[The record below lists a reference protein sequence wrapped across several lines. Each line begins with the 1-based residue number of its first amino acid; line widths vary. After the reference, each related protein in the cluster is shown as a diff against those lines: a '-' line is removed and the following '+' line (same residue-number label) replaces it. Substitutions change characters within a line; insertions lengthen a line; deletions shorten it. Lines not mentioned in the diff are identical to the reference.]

1 MARESHPPPRDPD
14 SDATPIRRAASFEP
28 TTASAESRRS
38 LLLRTP
44 GSTVHPRPPGLSASG
59 RKPAPGPSATPH
71 ARAAFRTI
79 DSRRAAIST
88 PHRAGRRRS
97 VREARE
103 TPRDTLL
110 SLGRAL
116 ARTTQ
121 TIATSSSSPKSEDA
135 TPDGAGHAEEDDDD
149 DDELPRPPRLSLP
162 IDRDDVE
169 DDDELRPHQSAGL
182 EDENFTMRSIELG
195 RRAYSE
201 QPGGRFSMG
210 SMRMSEY
217 FEDEAGSDEG
227 GIDPSFFRPNATND
241 DTGYDM
247 ADYERSEFDV
257 QGRELLARESD
268 FGFEVPLD
276 MANDTT
282 VMAPELQESP
292 VRQPP
297 ELFEPMLDPQSDDD
311 NGNDFGN
318 DYGDDFGGQD
328 DGGLEDIPEGESG
341 AEEARVD
348 ETGVNEMGVDASGVD
363 ETTFTQSAANRTT
376 AKKRTIKMSRHGIA
390 YPSLPPAVVK
400 RLAQTFAKTSGAKGK
415 ITPDALEAIM
425 QASDWFFQQTSETL
439 ERYANHA
446 HRKTIDESDMLTLLK
461 KYDPHSL
468 FVVQA
473 LTHYRQRQVSSHVTP
488 FALAQRHLPRELLQE
503 LRMTPPVLP
512 KKRRKTTHDAQDEEV
527 T

>member
-1 MARESHPPPRDPD
+1 MARESHHPRRD
-14 SDATPIRRAASFEP
+14 STSDDDATPIRGAAPFEP
-28 TTASAESRRS
+28 TTASASSRRS
-38 LLLRTP
+38 ILLRTP
-44 GSTVHPRPPGLSASG
+44 GSTTIHPRPPGLSASG

-97 VREARE
+97 GVREARE

-116 ARTTQ
+116 APTTKP
-121 TIATSSSSPKSEDA
+121 IETSSSSPKSEDA
-135 TPDGAGHAEEDDDD
+135 TPGGAEDDDD
-149 DDELPRPPRLSLP
+149 DDDEELPRPPRLSLP
-162 IDRDDVE
+162 IDNDDVE
-169 DDDELRPHQSAGL
+169 DDDDDELRPHQSAGL

-195 RRAYSE
+195 RRAYNE
-201 QPGGRFSMG
+201 RPGSRLSMG

-217 FEDEAGSDEG
+217 FGEGGEGSDEG
-227 GIDPSFFRPNATND
+227 GIDPSPVRPGAAND
-241 DTGYDM
+241 DTGYDIP
-247 ADYERSEFDV
+247 DYERSEFDV
-257 QGRELLARESD
+257 TRRELLARESD

-297 ELFEPMLDPQSDDD
+297 ELFEPMLDPQSDD
-311 NGNDFGN
+311 GGGEDFGN
-318 DYGDDFGGQD
+318 DYGDDYGDDDGGQD
-328 DGGLEDIPEGESG
+328 GDGLEDIPEAESG

-348 ETGVNEMGVDASGVD
+348 ETGVDESGVD
-363 ETTFTQSAANRTT
+363 GTAVAKSATNRTT
-376 AKKRTIKMSRHGIA
+376 AQKRTIKMSRHGIV

-415 ITPDALEAIM
+415 ITPDALKAVM
-425 QASDWFFQQTSETL
+425 QASEWFFQQTSETL
-439 ERYANHA
+439 ESYANHA

-461 KYDPHSL
+461 K
-468 FVVQA
+468 
-473 LTHYRQRQVSSHVTP
+473 QRQVSSHVTP

-503 LRMTPPVLP
+503 LRMAPPVPP
-512 KKRRKTTHDAQDEEV
+512 KKRRKTAHDAQDEEV